1 MREPPADISA
11 DFNNPSAPG
20 MGRRRC
26 RDRQSLSAFPEWHC
40 GQADLGV
47 ARAAKVGGP
56 RLCTSPGCD
65 EKLERSQGGGF
76 KGTGAVW
83 HPPAH
88 RGSHARYGQ
97 RRCGLPWCLARP
109 VLEPRGHSLSSLI
122 RGLVL
127 APCRGFNTL
136 VRATQA
142 CIDSHT
148 PQRPHPSPP
157 HIRAPPTTSSTT
169 TTKPTTTT
177 VEADPRASGY
187 PSIPMQA
194 SSQNPG
200 HRTLLD
206 GLDTRGPSSPR

>member
-157 HIRAPPTTSSTT
+157 HIRAPPHHLLHHHHQAHHHHRRGRPPGLWLPIHTN
-169 TTKPTTTT
+169 
-177 VEADPRASGY
+177 ASFVSESW
-187 PSIPMQA
+187 PPHA
-194 SSQNPG
+194 SRWP
-200 HRTLLD
+200 
-206 GLDTRGPSSPR
+206 